1 MTNKVSNL
9 EAGTGAASR
18 ESKVAQAR
26 PASDGGRAEAVLAIL
41 IPLVVFSVYTLK
53 VTETFTAMPGS
64 ASDSLFN
71 NSVLEHL
78 YLWTTGVT
86 ADLWSPDYFYP
97 YPDVLTFS
105 DNHFGSGAIYVMF
118 RSLGFSRE
126 AAFTAWHLAGY
137 LASFLAMAWV
147 LRRFGFSLVA
157 ASIGAV
163 LFAFAS
169 TMLIRTEHSQLVYR
183 FATPL
188 AVYFTWRFL
197 ETGRLRHAGL
207 MMVFAA
213 WQVLCSIYVGVFLA
227 MLLGAMGLALFARRD
242 SRTLLFGFPARLLA
256 KPSSTDLLLLAA
268 GVLAI
273 SVAAAVLMRYASV
286 AEVYGFS
293 RDPALI
299 LSQLPS
305 WDSYIRADNSRLY
318 SGFAAGI
325 KEDVYWHERQL
336 FVGGVACFLMG
347 MSFLKGH
354 RNWRTA
360 WGVLAIALVS
370 LILFTL
376 RGWPYGLTPYAL
388 VAEVPGF
395 NAIRAPARIITVL
408 LLPVGFM
415 AAAGFDLLAAQMR
428 RFGKLPQLG
437 LGAAC
442 LAMIALETDATR
454 LLTTPLS
461 VQEAR
466 KKSVLDQM
474 PASLPEDAVLAY
486 RHRTDPD
493 NPFLYSDM
501 LAIVVAQELRL
512 KTVNGYSGNFPA
524 GWRQAETCGDLL
536 PPLGGGAYYRQ
547 LSAAQLNDIVRR
559 VVPVGFSAP
568 CSFFPPGDTGFRYQS
583 PDEMFSQDLLS
594 KATPQNVTLSV
605 LGVRPVDGHVDVQ
618 LQVHNN
624 SRETLPGNFNAPRFN
639 LRFSWRF
646 SPKNAPLNPG
656 DGWSTRASVYT
667 SVEPGQSSIQT
678 LSVPLPVEPGL
689 YRVEVS
695 MVQEE
700 HMWFHDH
707 GFLPARSENWIEIQ

>member
-1 MTNKVSNL
+1 MNKDSRLRV
-9 EAGTGAASR
+9 GDGVASR
-18 ESKVAQAR
+18 EGKVAQAA
-26 PASDGGRAEAVLAIL
+26 PAADGRGAEAILATV
-41 IPLVVFSVYTLK
+41 IPLVVFSVYMLN
-53 VTETFTAMPGS
+53 VTQTFTAMPGI

-86 ADLWSPDYFYP
+86 QDLWSPDFFYP
-97 YPDVLTFS
+97 YPDALTFS
-105 DNHFGSGAIYVMF
+105 DNHFGSGAIYLVF
-118 RSLGFSRE
+118 RSLGLSRE

-157 ASIGAV
+157 SSLGAV
-163 LFAFAS
+163 IFAFAS

-183 FATPL
+183 FASPL

-197 ETGRLRHAGL
+197 ETGHLRHAGL
-207 MMVFAA
+207 TMAFGA
-213 WQVLCSIYVGVFLA
+213 WQVLCSVYVGVFLA
-227 MLLGAMGLALFARRD
+227 MLLGAIGIALLARRD
-242 SRTLLFGFPARLLA
+242 SRIMLFGLPARLMA
-256 KPSSTDLLLLAA
+256 KQSFTDLLLLAA
-268 GVLAI
+268 GVFAI
-273 SVAAAVLMRYASV
+273 ALAAAVLLRYAS
-286 AEVYGFS
+286 ASDVYGFS
-293 RDPALI
+293 RDPSLI
-299 LSQLPS
+299 LSQLPT
-305 WDSYIRADNSRLY
+305 WDSYIRADNSSLY
-318 SGFAAGI
+318 SGFTAGI

-347 MSFLKGH
+347 MSFLTGH

-360 WGVLAIALVS
+360 WGVLAIALVL

-376 RGWPYGLTPYAL
+376 KGWPDGLMPYAL
-388 VAEVPGF
+388 VADVPGF

-415 AAAGFDLLAAQMR
+415 AAAGFDLLADRLR
-428 RFGKLPQLG
+428 RFGKLPPLG

-442 LAMIALETDATR
+442 LAMITLETDATR

-466 KKSVLDQM
+466 KQSVLDQV
-474 PASLPEDAVLAY
+474 PEALPKDAVLAY
-486 RHRTDPD
+486 RYRTDPE

-512 KTVNGYSGNFPA
+512 KTVNGYSGNFPT

-536 PPLGGGAYYRQ
+536 PPLSGGAYYSQ
-547 LSAAQLNDIVRR
+547 LSATQLNDIVRR
-559 VVPVGFSAP
+559 IVPLGFAEP
-568 CSFFPPGDTGFRYQS
+568 CVFFPPGDTGFRYQS
-583 PDEMFSQDLLS
+583 PDEMFSQNLLS
-594 KATPQNVTLSV
+594 RATPGGVTLSV
-605 LGVRPVDGHVDVQ
+605 LTVRPADGHVDVQ
-618 LQVHNN
+618 LQLQNN

-646 SPKNAPLNPG
+646 SPKDAPLPPG
-656 DGWSTRASVYT
+656 DGWSTRAPVYA

-678 LSVPLPVEPGL
+678 LRVPLPVEPGL

-707 GFLPARSENWIEIQ
+707 GFVPARSENWIEIQ